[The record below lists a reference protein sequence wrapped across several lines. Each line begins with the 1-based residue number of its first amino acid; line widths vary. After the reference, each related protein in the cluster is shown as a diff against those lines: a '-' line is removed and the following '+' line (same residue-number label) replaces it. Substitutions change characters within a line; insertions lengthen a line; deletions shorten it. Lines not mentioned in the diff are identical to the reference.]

1 MTSKN
6 RHTSDVSSGGGA
18 VGRLLWSQP
27 ARYVYAGGTSFVF
40 NLVLLN
46 LFREFWG
53 WPTGVAAITAF
64 WGTFV
69 FSFLA
74 QRIFAFRSGSSLQGS
89 LLRYSILVAVNSLVV
104 AGVVTLAHERFHL
117 GLGKSQLIA
126 TILTTVWNYFAYRHW
141 VYAEGRDPGSGR

>member
-1 MTSKN
+1 MTRKN
-6 RHTSDVSSGGGA
+6 RHTTDTSSSSCA
-18 VGRLLWSQP
+18 VARLLWSQP
-27 ARYVYAGGTSFVF
+27 ARYVYAGGTSFMV

-69 FSFLA
+69 FSFLV
-74 QRIFAFRSGSSLQGS
+74 QRIFAFRSASALHRS

-104 AGVVTLAHERFHL
+104 AGVVTVAHEHFRL
-117 GLGKSQLIA
+117 GLGTSQLIA

-141 VYAEGRDPGSGR
+141 VYAEGRGLGSGR